1 MNSLHPTRSIVR
13 VPNFVLVAL
22 LMVLFVWIASPLP
35 YGSASSVTDPATN
48 ALPGGGV
55 VRKLPNGD
63 ALTQLPNGT
72 EIITRPDGSSTE
84 RRKDG
89 TTIVFNKATST
100 TTTTYPSGAS
110 LEIQHGSGMVTMKMS
125 DGTTTTTK
133 RDGSSTTQRPNGERV
148 EILPNGRTIRTFPDG
163 SVSIRDAD
171 GTSIH
176 LQPYLGTV
184 IYPGGRQTFFDP
196 ANGSPK
202 GLIPPLPPELFARYQ
217 QNSPKTGSI
226 VVPGQSPGG
235 TTITGPGVG
244 TSIGTP
250 APGGTSI
257 IPGASPLTGAHI
269 AGTSTLQPGSITTLP
284 GGARLER
291 RADGTTVTTYPE
303 GTTVTKY
310 PDGRTHQKNPLNAG
324 AAGSLPDGGIYV
336 RLADGTRIEHRGDGT
351 TVTTYPEGTTLTK
364 YSDGRTHQKNP
375 LNAGAA
381 GSLPDGGI
389 YVRLADDTRI
399 EHYPDG
405 TTITDD
411 PKTGTRTIRKVDGS
425 STTSPLS
432 EAKPAIPLV
441 QPLSTG
447 PVGMQK
453 SSSTNPDVAKAP
465 VPGGSIPV
473 PYPNSNFQIQLGG
486 LPTKSLTKI
495 EVPST
500 TQKTSANPAPAP
512 TTPQRALGVVPR
524 AVESEP
530 SDNSLPMLTLE
541 NATNFAAMRSRSVT
555 VPAGEYAVVIHDRQ
569 LRLTQPD
576 GGPPSFTVAS
586 RPATYEGRL
595 EGTAL
600 LWLPTEQQDAQLL
613 LVLDPNGEARYTI
626 VNGETVRT
634 RGLATPRQFLL
645 PGTGL
650 LRLTPLPVPKAK
662 AQQPSSPKAPLRIVT
677 CGLPLPSP
685 GRPAQLQDK
694 QPVRDNDCRD
704 LNPGTLHVV
713 VGNML
718 GMRSQV
724 VVEDRT
730 ADPQRAF
737 GVVPRTVDEKG
748 GEPHNETVDTT
759 PEMEKKP

>member
-310 PDGRTHQKNPLNAG
+310 P
-324 AAGSLPDGGIYV
+324 
-336 RLADGTRIEHRGDGT
+336 
-351 TVTTYPEGTTLTK
+351 
-364 YSDGRTHQKNP
+364 DGRTHQKNP